1 MSTKVL
7 TDIELQALL
16 PTISMG
22 KDKPVTQIWL
32 TRTEVLKVMR
42 DVEKETLRRMEKN
55 VTPCGDFEKNTLQGN
70 CWNLIRKEQD

>member
-42 DVEKETLRRMEKN
+42 DVEKETLRRIEKS
-55 VTPCGDFEKNTLQGN
+55 VVPCGNFEKNPLPGS
-70 CWNLIRKEQD
+70 CWNLVRKE